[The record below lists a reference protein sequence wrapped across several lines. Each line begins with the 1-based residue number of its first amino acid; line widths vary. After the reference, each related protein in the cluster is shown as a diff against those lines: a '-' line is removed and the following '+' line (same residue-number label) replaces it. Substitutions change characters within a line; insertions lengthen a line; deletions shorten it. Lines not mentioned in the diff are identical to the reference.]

1 MNQTA
6 APRKRRSE
14 GTSLALDP
22 IDSPALLRAL
32 EMFARQEAQITERF
46 YEIFFERR
54 PDTLELFGAHSISE
68 REEMMRETLRSLH
81 AFYEGQDWLEGNLA
95 ALGKSH
101 WEYGVTQ
108 DMYSSFVDSLLDRLA
123 ESLRGLWR
131 RSIEVCIERHRDVT
145 QENPS
150 KRTDCDV
157 TLLGDLDQ
165 SVSLQRLEAFQSRC
179 IIRSKTSTEATFDVL
194 GPYGCLTHDPADD
207 PTARLIVS
215 GEAMPFE
222 GRETSRL
229 DFFEPS
235 VELLLDLD
243 VGFRYLTDR
252 ARTKGEHVDP
262 LTRRIPH
269 EIAP

>member
-81 AFYEGQDWLEGNLA
+81 AFYEGQDWLEGNLV

-108 DMYSSFVDSLLDRLA
+108 DMYSSFVDSLIDC
-123 ESLRGLWR
+123 G
-131 RSIEVCIERHRDVT
+131 
-145 QENPS
+145 QEI
-150 KRTDCDV
+150 
-157 TLLGDLDQ
+157 LGDEFDEAAA
-165 SVSLQRLEAFQSRC
+165 VSFRSAMTVIAQRMSAAGEFASHSR
-179 IIRSKTSTEATFDVL
+179 
-194 GPYGCLTHDPADD
+194 
-207 PTARLIVS
+207 
-215 GEAMPFE
+215 
-222 GRETSRL
+222 
-229 DFFEPS
+229 
-235 VELLLDLD
+235 
-243 VGFRYLTDR
+243 DR
-252 ARTKGEHVDP
+252 TNPV
-262 LTRRIPH
+262 
-269 EIAP
+269 